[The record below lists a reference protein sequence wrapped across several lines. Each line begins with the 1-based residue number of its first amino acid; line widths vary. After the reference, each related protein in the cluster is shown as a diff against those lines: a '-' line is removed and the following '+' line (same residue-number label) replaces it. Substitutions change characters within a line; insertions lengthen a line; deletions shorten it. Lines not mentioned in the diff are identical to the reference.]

1 MVLFGLAHPGSL
13 VDRTTS
19 IVVWLRGSMQ
29 LLTFCHMPGLYKM
42 MKCGSWMID
51 AAAVPG
57 EIVRSLEMLSR

>member
-1 MVLFGLAHPGSL
+1 MVLFGLAHPESL

-19 IVVWLRGSMQ
+19 IVVWLSCIMQ
-29 LLTFCHMPGLYKM
+29 LLTFRPMPGLYKM
-42 MKCGSWMID
+42 MKSGSWMID